1 MSMPKPFFKSKNTA
15 VVAGVTA
22 MGVGWFC
29 LRDAW
34 EGRGGNTPWWARPF
48 TWW

>member
-1 MSMPKPFFKSKNTA
+1 MAKPHFKDKNVAIA
-15 VVAGVTA
+15 VGLGA

-34 EGRGGNTPWWARPF
+34 EGRGGDTPWWARPF

>member
-1 MSMPKPFFKSKNTA
+1 MAKPFFPNKNTA
-15 VVAGVTA
+15 VVVGLVA
-22 MGVGWFC
+22 MGAGWFC

-34 EGRGGNTPWWARPF
+34 EGRGGDTPWWARPF